1 MKLCQSILTAATLL
15 LFAIPA
21 PTQSGDIIVK
31 YKWKLP
37 DRPLNC
43 EMNLQHLEDL
53 RHMLANQPNRD
64 GLLIIVARLGNGEK
78 QRDLNRRRLH
88 NVRDGLT
95 TNLGINDRQI
105 VVAEGERVRGYGRVE
120 FYLAGDLVGALPVR
134 RNSHVIKCDF

>member
-1 MKLCQSILTAATLL
+1 MQSADVIA
-15 LFAIPA
+15 
-21 PTQSGDIIVK
+21 K
-31 YKWKLP
+31 YKWNLP

-53 RHMLANQPNRD
+53 RQMLANQANRD

-78 QRDLNRRRLH
+78 QRDLSRRRLH

-95 TNLGINDRQI
+95 TNLGINVRQL

-120 FYLAGDLVGALPVR
+120 FYLAGELVGALPVR

>member
-1 MKLCQSILTAATLL
+1 VQSADVIA
-15 LFAIPA
+15 
-21 PTQSGDIIVK
+21 K

-37 DRPLNC
+37 DRPLKC

-53 RHMLANQPNRD
+53 RNMLANQPNRA

-78 QRDLNRRRLH
+78 QRDLNRRRLG
-88 NVRDGLT
+88 NVHDGLT
-95 TNLGINDRQI
+95 MNLGINDRQI

-134 RNSHVIKCDF
+134 RNSHVIKCDL